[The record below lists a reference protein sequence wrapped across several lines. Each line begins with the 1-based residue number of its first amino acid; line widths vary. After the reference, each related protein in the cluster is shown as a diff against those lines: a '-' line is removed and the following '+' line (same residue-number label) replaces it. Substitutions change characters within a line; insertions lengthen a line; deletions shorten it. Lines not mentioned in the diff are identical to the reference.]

1 MMEQAPDGAGVLF
14 EPCTVAGLELP
25 SRVAM
30 APMTRSRSAG
40 GVPTDDVA
48 TYYARRAEQ
57 GVGLIVTEGAWVP
70 HPGAADT
77 AEVPRAYGDD
87 ALAGWATV
95 ADRVHAA
102 GAKILMQL
110 WHVGLVI
117 KAKTPNVYF
126 EDGTLRDVQVGPSGV
141 IGGMRTP
148 LEVKA
153 PSMTQADIDAVVSAY
168 AEAAVNAQS
177 VGFDGIELHGGHGY
191 LIDQFFW
198 SETNR
203 RTDRYGGDARARA
216 QFGVDVVTEIKR
228 RAGADFPVALRFS
241 QWKLQDYKARLA
253 TTADELEQLLVPLAE
268 AGVDLFDCS
277 QRRFWEPEFE
287 GSDLNLAGWAKRL
300 TGRPTMT
307 VGSVGLDADLGS
319 SMGGTR
325 GAPARVDRLVE
336 MLEAGECDLAAV
348 GRALV
353 SDPSWASRMARGE
366 FDQIRGFSVDDLAIF
381 A

>member
-1 MMEQAPDGAGVLF
+1 MGGTSLENEILF
-14 EPCTVAGLELP
+14 ESCSVAGLDLP

-40 GVPTDDVA
+40 GVPTDEVA
-48 TYYARRAEQ
+48 AYYALRAEH

-87 ALAGWATV
+87 ALVGWRTV
-95 ADRVHAA
+95 VERVHAS
-102 GAKILMQL
+102 GAKIMLQL

-126 EDGTLRDVQVGPSGV
+126 EDGTLREVQVGPSGV
-141 IGGMRTP
+141 VGGMRTP
-148 LEVKA
+148 LGVAA
-153 PSMTQADIDAVVSAY
+153 PPMSLEEIDRVIDAY
-168 AEAAVNAQS
+168 ATAAANAKS

-198 SETNR
+198 AETNR
-203 RTDRYGGDARARA
+203 RTDRYGGDLGSRA
-216 QFGVDVVTEIKR
+216 QFCVEVVSEIKR
-228 RAGADFPVALRFS
+228 RVGADFPVALRFS

-253 TTADELEQLLVPLAE
+253 TTPAELEQMLLPLAE

-287 GSDLNLAGWAKRL
+287 GSDLNLAGWTKRL
-300 TGRPTMT
+300 TGRATMT
-307 VGSVGLDADLGS
+307 VGSIGLDADLGA
-319 SMGGTR
+319 SMGGRR
-325 GAPARVDRLVE
+325 GAPASVERLVR

-353 SDPSWASRMARGE
+353 SEPAWASRMARGE
-366 FDQIRGFSVDDLAIF
+366 LAEIRGFSIDDLASF
-381 A
+381 R